1 MKITRILLI
10 ITTLF
15 LLIWY
20 FINQYKLLWG
30 DGESNFIPNKLEA
43 PIETITIN
51 GVSFKMV
58 KVEGGTF
65 RMGATFEQDII
76 CETNERPLHYVTLD
90 DYYIGETEVTEA
102 LWKAVMG
109 SKPLYFRDPQ
119 KPAHGVSWDD
129 CQDFIQKL
137 NELSGKNFRLPTE
150 AEWEYAARG
159 GKKRQ
164 FFKYAGSHNLDEV
177 AWYGEDIETGRVHLV
192 AEKKPNELG
201 LYDMSGNVSEWC
213 NDWYEK
219 NYYRESPSINPQ
231 GPLTG
236 SERSL
241 RGGSYCSEAWNCR
254 LTFRFGISP
263 VARYGNIGFRI
274 VVSSDK
280 EPMDSVAKENDVQ
293 DSLILSDILP
303 EEPVIKKTIT
313 FKGVSFNMVKVE
325 GGTFQMGATPEQG
338 DKVDDDEKPVH
349 SVTLSD
355 YYIGETEVTQ
365 ALWEAVINSK
375 HDRCIELNV
384 LAHMY
389 GVNPS
394 RTKNPKLPVEY
405 VDWEYCRA
413 FIKELNRMT
422 GMNFR
427 LPTEA
432 EWEYAA
438 RGGKKSKGYRY
449 AGSNNLEE
457 VAWYGE
463 DLELGSP
470 HPVAQKKPNE
480 LGLYDMSGNASEWC
494 SDWYGSY
501 TSESQINPKGAEP
514 DSSRV
519 IRGGSWSG
527 YDNCCVSKRSSLRVS
542 KRSGLDADYFICEN
556 GLGFRLVHSV
566 DNSFK

>member
-201 LYDMSGNVSEWC
+201 LYDMSGN
-213 NDWYEK
+213 
-219 NYYRESPSINPQ
+219 
-231 GPLTG
+231 
-236 SERSL
+236 
-241 RGGSYCSEAWNCR
+241 
-254 LTFRFGISP
+254 
-263 VARYGNIGFRI
+263 
-274 VVSSDK
+274 
-280 EPMDSVAKENDVQ
+280 
-293 DSLILSDILP
+293 
-303 EEPVIKKTIT
+303 
-313 FKGVSFNMVKVE
+313 
-325 GGTFQMGATPEQG
+325 
-338 DKVDDDEKPVH
+338 
-349 SVTLSD
+349 
-355 YYIGETEVTQ
+355 
-365 ALWEAVINSK
+365 
-375 HDRCIELNV
+375 
-384 LAHMY
+384 
-389 GVNPS
+389 
-394 RTKNPKLPVEY
+394 
-405 VDWEYCRA
+405 
-413 FIKELNRMT
+413 
-422 GMNFR
+422 
-427 LPTEA
+427 
-432 EWEYAA
+432 
-438 RGGKKSKGYRY
+438 
-449 AGSNNLEE
+449 
-457 VAWYGE
+457 
-463 DLELGSP
+463 
-470 HPVAQKKPNE
+470 
-480 LGLYDMSGNASEWC
+480 ASEWC